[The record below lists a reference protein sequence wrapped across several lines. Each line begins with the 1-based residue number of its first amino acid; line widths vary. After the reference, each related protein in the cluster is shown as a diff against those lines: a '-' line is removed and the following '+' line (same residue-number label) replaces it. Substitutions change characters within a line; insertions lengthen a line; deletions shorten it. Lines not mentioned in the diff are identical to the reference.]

1 MVQLTE
7 EIEALLEEL
16 VERWKSMRL
25 PEIRELWDGNE
36 REPYYLPEEA
46 EEPLIGWDDIEAYW
60 QRTMAAIPRLTMRI
74 WEVRVKPLAPD
85 LAVAL
90 YRMHWNAE
98 VKGFAEP
105 LGGDNPSR
113 GRRRCAVPLL
123 LVTDRGSASRP
134 PADAPRSG
142 VRARIPPTAGP
153 GTRPVT
159 SRKAPSLLRDGL
171 APRSPLAL
179 SLGPAC

>member
-105 LGGDNPSR
+105 LGGDNR
-113 GRRRCAVPLL
+113 VTAIFRNTDEGWRFCHYVEAPLAPITYMRQL
-123 LVTDRGSASRP
+123 YELNV
-134 PADAPRSG
+134 DANF
-142 VRARIPPTAGP
+142 
-153 GTRPVT
+153 
-159 SRKAPSLLRDGL
+159 KAP
-171 APRSPLAL
+171 
-179 SLGPAC
+179 